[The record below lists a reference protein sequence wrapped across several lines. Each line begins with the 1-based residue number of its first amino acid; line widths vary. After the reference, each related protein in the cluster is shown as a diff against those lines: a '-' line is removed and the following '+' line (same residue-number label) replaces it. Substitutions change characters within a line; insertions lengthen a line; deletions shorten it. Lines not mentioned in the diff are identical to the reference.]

1 MSNQSQRCLA
11 QISEENTFAIAPL
24 LSISASAES
33 FLNKRRVTGEPPA
46 FFKIGKVVA
55 YSRGELDRFVR
66 TCRRR
71 STTSQSGRRHSIGAV
86 KKTNYSYRPAPDS
99 DGTSS

>member
-1 MSNQSQRCLA
+1 M
-11 QISEENTFAIAPL
+11 P
-24 LSISASAES
+24 SADFRRKYLRNRPAAEYLGVSES